1 MLSDSDLVFGKTLE
15 TRKREE
21 MKGTGSSWCCLI
33 RIWFLEKLWRLE
45 GEKKEAENEKQL
57 VLSDSDLV
65 FGKTVATRKTEE
77 VEKVWNGEAA
87 GAVLSEALIIEVSK

>member
-1 MLSDSDLVFGKTLE
+1 M
-15 TRKREE
+15 
-21 MKGTGSSWCCLI
+21 
-33 RIWFLEKLWRLE
+33 
-45 GEKKEAENEKQL
+45 
-57 VLSDSDLV
+57 LSDSDLV